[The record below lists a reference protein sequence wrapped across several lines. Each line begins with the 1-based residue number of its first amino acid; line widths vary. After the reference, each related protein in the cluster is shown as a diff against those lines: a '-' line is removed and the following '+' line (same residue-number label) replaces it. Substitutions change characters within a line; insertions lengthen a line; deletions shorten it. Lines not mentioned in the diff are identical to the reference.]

1 MVDQN
6 SEVRKI
12 LNATTMARK
21 GTLRKNVGVIRREEG
36 KEPEVSN
43 AQGCVASTSDDGE
56 ILCSE
61 ATAVSKG
68 KKWLSDIWLI
78 DSGAT

>member
-43 AQGCVASTSDDGE
+43 AQGCVASTLDDDE
-56 ILCSE
+56 ILYSE
-61 ATAVSKG
+61 ATIVLEGRK
-68 KKWLSDIWLI
+68 
-78 DSGAT
+78 